1 MPETISASN
10 MIGIPARIPR
20 NDALLTETDTER
32 L

>member
-1 MPETISASN
+1 MPKTISASN

-20 NDALLTETDTER
+20 NDPLLTETDTER